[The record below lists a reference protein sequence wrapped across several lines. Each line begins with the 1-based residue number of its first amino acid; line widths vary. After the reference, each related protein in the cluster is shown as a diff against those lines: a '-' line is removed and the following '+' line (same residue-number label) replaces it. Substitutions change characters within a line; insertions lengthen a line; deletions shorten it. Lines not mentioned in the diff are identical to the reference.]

1 MCAYYC
7 EPTVGYNIDNIKHS
21 KYGIPVIASLT
32 GVFLNMASI
41 YIWEAAVLL

>member
-1 MCAYYC
+1 MCAYYS
-7 EPTVGYNIDNIKHS
+7 EPTVGYNEHS
-21 KYGIPVIASLT
+21 KYDIPVIASLI